1 MKNHRQVRLA
11 VDIGGTFTD
20 VVLDIGSTRTTR
32 KVLTT
37 PDKPADG
44 LLTGADEALGH
55 HGLTFRDVDVFVHGT
70 TLATNAILE
79 RRGARTALVT
89 TDGFRD
95 VLEIGNEGRY
105 DQYDLQLVKTQPL
118 VSRDF
123 RFTVPERVDAQGNVR
138 RPFDREAMTSVI
150 TRLRSQG
157 IESVAICFLHSYIN
171 PTHER
176 EAGALIEAALPHV
189 SISLSSEVCPEIRE
203 YDRTSTTA
211 ANAYVRPL
219 INGYLSE
226 METAIRALD
235 FQGRLF
241 LVTSGGDLTS
251 IKTAKRYPVRLV
263 ESGPAG
269 GAIFASRR
277 ASELGQKKVL
287 AFDMGGTTAKGCMIE
302 DGEPLKSNSFEV
314 DRAGRFLKG
323 SGLPLRIPAVELI
336 EIGAGG
342 GSIAAVDRLGR
353 VTVGPE
359 SAGSLPGP
367 ACYPDGGAR
376 PTVTDA
382 NLVMGLLDPGNFA
395 GGRIALSPDRAS
407 QAFDEQVGGK
417 MNLSPPMSAFAVNE
431 TVCESMANAVRV
443 HAAERGEAVADYA
456 MIAFGGAAPLH
467 AARVAEKIG
476 VKTVIVPRNAGVGSA
491 VGFLEAPV
499 GFEIVRSK
507 HMRADS
513 ARPEEIRKLLQT
525 MSEEAHCLVN
535 AGKDDELR
543 QVNTAYMRYVGQ
555 GHEIDV
561 TLPSNLAENVDS
573 GWLRKTFEARY
584 EALFSRFIPNA
595 AIEILAWS
603 VLLTTAR
610 PEIKPQPEVARMAL
624 ARSDGDRNVYDGA
637 RAQWDSIPVYHRNRL
652 DSGAYLTGP
661 AIIVEDETSTFVSS
675 AFDAAIDGAGS
686 IVMRKKTA

>member
-1 MKNHRQVRLA
+1 LA

-20 VVLDIGSTRTTR
+20 VVLDVGPTRTTL

-37 PDKPADG
+37 PNKPAAG
-44 LLTGADEALGH
+44 LLAGANEALGK

-105 DQYDLQLVKTQPL
+105 DQYDLQLVKTPPL
-118 VSRDF
+118 VSRDL

-138 RPFDREAMTSVI
+138 RPLDHEAMASVI
-150 TRLRSQG
+150 ARLRSHD
-157 IESVAICFLHSYIN
+157 IESIAIVFLHSYAN
-171 PTHER
+171 PAHER
-176 EAGALIEAALPHV
+176 EAGALIEDALPQV
-189 SISLSSEVCPEIRE
+189 SISLSSDVCPEIRE
-203 YDRTSTTA
+203 YDRASTTA

-235 FQGRLF
+235 FRGRLF

-251 IKTAKRYPVRLV
+251 IETARRYPVRLV

-277 ASELGQKKVL
+277 ASELGRKKVL
-287 AFDMGGTTAKGCMIE
+287 AFDMGGTTAKVCMIE

-323 SGLPLRIPAVELI
+323 SGLPLRIPSVELI

-342 GSIAAVDRLGR
+342 GSVAAVDRLGR

-367 ACYPDGGAR
+367 VCYPDGGAR

-382 NLVMGLLDPGNFA
+382 NLVMGLLDPRNFA
-395 GGRIALSPDRAS
+395 GGRIALSADRALR
-407 QAFDEQVGGK
+407 ALDEQVGGK

-443 HAAERGEAVADYA
+443 HAAERGEAVADYT

-507 HMRADS
+507 HMRVDS
-513 ARPEEIRKLLQT
+513 AKPEEIWKLLQT
-525 MSEEAHCLVN
+525 MSEEAHRLVN
-535 AGKDDELR
+535 AGTDDELK

-561 TLPSNLAENVDS
+561 TLPADLTEKVDS
-573 GWLRKTFEARY
+573 NWLRKAFETRY

-603 VLLTTAR
+603 VLLTTAV
-610 PEIKPQPEVARMAL
+610 PEIKPQPQVTRMAL
-624 ARSDGDRNVYDGA
+624 ARSDDERNVYDGA
-637 RAQWDSIPVYHRNRL
+637 RAQWDSIPIYHRDRL
-652 DSGAYLTGP
+652 NSGTYLTGP

-675 AFDAAIDGAGS
+675 AFDATIDRAGS
-686 IVMRKKTA
+686 IVMRKKAA